1 MIETIETFA
10 AFVDATDITITLERR
25 CNGALS
31 SCMPI
36 WTIPLPARKFGITWL
51 NDAIKAKGFTVES
64 TWIMSVGQDRQRME
78 AVLAEVR

>member
-1 MIETIETFA
+1 MTEAFT

-25 CNGALS
+25 YNGALS

-36 WTIPLPARKFGITWL
+36 WTIPLPGRKFGITWL
-51 NDAIKAKGFTVES
+51 NDAIAAKGFTVES
-64 TWIMSVGQDRQRME
+64 TWIMSVGQEGLRME